1 VSRFWPVRETSQS
14 DYERLREQ
22 ALLGAGQLDLAAARF
37 GHLGLAALIARPS
50 AAAPMIATVVGG
62 HRPRWSGFED
72 PRLEA
77 LADAFGLLTS
87 PTETSWLRTPNLR
100 CGRSATCGQST

>member
-1 VSRFWPVRETSQS
+1 MNRFWPVRETSQS

-22 ALLGAGQLDLAAARF
+22 VLLGAGQLDLAAARF
-37 GHLGLAALIARPS
+37 GRLGLAALIARPS
-50 AAAPMIATVVGG
+50 AASAMIATVVGG
-62 HRPRWSGFED
+62 QRPRWAGFED

-77 LADAFGLLTS
+77 LADAFRLLTS

-100 CGRSATCGQST
+100 CGRSATGGQST